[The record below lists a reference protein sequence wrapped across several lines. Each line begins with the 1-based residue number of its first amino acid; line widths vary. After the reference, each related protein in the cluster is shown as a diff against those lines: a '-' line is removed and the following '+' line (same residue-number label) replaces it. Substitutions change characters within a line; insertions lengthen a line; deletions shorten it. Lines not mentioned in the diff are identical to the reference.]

1 MGCEGDDLLLPD
13 QEALKQLRTVI
24 QKLIEQGHLQEAFGV
39 GTAVTVAP
47 IKTIGYN
54 GIDYELTDVKSRKY
68 SLGFLDTLDKI
79 KSGVIKDK
87 FGWIYK
93 V

>member
-1 MGCEGDDLLLPD
+1 M
-13 QEALKQLRTVI
+13 
-24 QKLIEQGHLQEAFGV
+24 
-39 GTAVTVAP
+39 
-47 IKTIGYN
+47 
-54 GIDYELTDVKSRKY
+54 KY

-79 KSGVIKDK
+79 KSGVIGDK